1 MYTYYEQFKV
11 IRSLLDSY
19 TKEQSQKFVEYST
32 RLKEYTINSTFDI
45 NNPNAIQAL
54 AQITSQMNSYQQ
66 DYLKAQGVLK
76 KLRQVSV
83 SSYETAIPIDSQVDT
98 TALQAKGD
106 DMFLDVLSSQ
116 ECFSI
121 LSELAYSLYV
131 QQQFPIDIKTSYD
144 MEAINERESQIKSL
158 LDNGRITK
166 EQAIYWSTMQTAL
179 SNSQDFI
186 DYANQFESSKS
197 M

>member
-11 IRSLLDSY
+11 VRSLLDSY
-19 TKEQSQKFVEYST
+19 TKEQSQKFAEYSI
-32 RLKEYTINSTFDI
+32 RLKEHTANSTFDI
-45 NNPNAIQAL
+45 NNRNAIQTL
-54 AQITSQMNSYQQ
+54 AHITSQMNNYQQ

-83 SSYETAIPIDSQVDT
+83 SSYEMAIPIDSQVDT
-98 TALQAKGD
+98 AALQAKGD
-106 DMFLDVLSSQ
+106 DMFLDILSSQ
-116 ECFSI
+116 ECSSI
-121 LSELAYSLYV
+121 INELAYSLYV
-131 QQQFPIDIKTSYD
+131 QQQFPIDIKASYD

-186 DYANQFESSKS
+186 DYANQLEKPKS